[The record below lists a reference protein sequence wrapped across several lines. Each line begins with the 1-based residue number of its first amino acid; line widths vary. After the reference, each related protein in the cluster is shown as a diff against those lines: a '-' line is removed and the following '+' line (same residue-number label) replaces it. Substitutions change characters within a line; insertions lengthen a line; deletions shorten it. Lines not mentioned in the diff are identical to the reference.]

1 MAEERRGSHDSVE
14 LVYGIAR
21 AAYRD
26 QFSQRDQQRTRC
38 GALLAF
44 AGILAT
50 LSISAA
56 RDAHGSLLIFETT
69 PRVRQLADQHL
80 LSSPRDTELQILG
93 ITVGVIHRN
102 ERSLQRADSVFGL
115 AVLLLFLGTLRRST
129 SRRSAPRRPSLEDRQ
144 VPGRVPATQV
154 GRAGGSV
161 AHPRLPAGGPRCL
174 RLRA

>member
-14 LVYGIAR
+14 LVYGLAR

-50 LSISAA
+50 LSITAA
-56 RDAHGSLLIFETT
+56 RDAHGSLLIFVGIIALITAAGLFFAGIVWLSLETT
-69 PRVRQLADQHL
+69 PRFRQLSDQYL

-93 ITVGVIHRN
+93 NTVGVIHRN
-102 ERSLQRADSVFGL
+102 ERSLQRADSLFGL
-115 AVLLLFLGTLRRST
+115 AVLLLFLGTLLIG
-129 SRRSAPRRPSLEDRQ
+129 A
-144 VPGRVPATQV
+144 RVAM
-154 GRAGGSV
+154 
-161 AHPRLPAGGPRCL
+161 LL
-174 RLRA
+174 L

>member
-1 MAEERRGSHDSVE
+1 MAEERGGSHDSVE

-50 LSISAA
+50 LSITAA
-56 RDAHGSLLIFETT
+56 RDARGSLLIFIGIIALITAAGLFFAGIVWFSLETT
-69 PRVRQLADQHL
+69 PSVRRLADQYL

-93 ITVGVIHRN
+93 NTVGVIHRN

-115 AVLLLFLGTLRRST
+115 AVLLLFLGTLLIG
-129 SRRSAPRRPSLEDRQ
+129 A
-144 VPGRVPATQV
+144 RVAV
-154 GRAGGSV
+154 
-161 AHPRLPAGGPRCL
+161 LL
-174 RLRA
+174 L

>member
-14 LVYGIAR
+14 LVYGLAR

-50 LSISAA
+50 LSITAA
-56 RDAHGSLLIFETT
+56 RDAHGSLLIFVGIIALITAAGLFFAGIVWFSLETT
-69 PRVRQLADQHL
+69 PRFRQLADQYL

-93 ITVGVIHRN
+93 NTVGVIHRN
-102 ERSLQRADSVFGL
+102 ERSLQRADSLFGL
-115 AVLLLFLGTLRRST
+115 AVLLLFLGTLLIG
-129 SRRSAPRRPSLEDRQ
+129 A
-144 VPGRVPATQV
+144 RVAM
-154 GRAGGSV
+154 
-161 AHPRLPAGGPRCL
+161 LL
-174 RLRA
+174 L